1 MLFDLTKFNLKI
13 VCENEITDAKTRT
26 VFNENSF
33 ALFLTAQNDKPEFVC
48 LVKEMDFRKP
58 LNKFQFVEMM
68 IKSEG

>member
-33 ALFLTAQNDKPEFVC
+33 ALFLTAQNDNSRLLARALCF
-48 LVKEMDFRKP
+48 
-58 LNKFQFVEMM
+58 
-68 IKSEG
+68 